1 MINVNQITS
10 QLAKMPD
17 QALQQYAAMH
27 KNDPYTVALALAE
40 SNRRKEMR
48 TGAQMQQGP
57 QPKVVDQEIA
67 GMAAP
72 QQQMLPEDTGI
83 AQLPAQNIQGM
94 AGGGIVAFDEG
105 GEVPRYQNK
114 GKTEGAD
121 GPEQYRA
128 YALKKAEEMGLD
140 PVWVDRIFS
149 HESKTKKS
157 PMGYDPEAVSPTGAT
172 GIGQLVKNTA
182 NHYMRKAGH
191 LGLQDKFDPEIRKDP
206 YKNIDASLAYMVD
219 LKQKYKADPSLMA
232 VGYNQGESYLD
243 KHLKANNGTLN
254 PAALK
259 DEPKNYLRQ
268 TVEKMLPSATAA
280 TVDKSFNAIPQA
292 VTKESRAAQ
301 VADPSAPRAIT
312 GNQGIIGAGE
322 TGLQY
327 LTGLAAIPTAGA
339 YSLYRKAMYG
349 ENPEENFKKYAGE
362 VTYQPRTEGGKAV
375 SEGFAKTLEDL
386 KIPPYLAHMGNLS
399 PRKGSSSMK
408 ADLAEIAAERTR
420 QAETPRLA
428 GPSTDPTMVQGK
440 GQAPV
445 QQGRAVAN
453 QLSDMADAAAW
464 REAAAKAGPG
474 IESTRPEILAR
485 NAAIQRAQN
494 VAGVVGASPAIQAA
508 SAAPGGGGT
517 GGGLPSGWG
526 SDLGVDAATEDLRNG
541 LTKGDVTDVAKAAP
555 AAAAAKGGIGDLF
568 KDPMLQMGL
577 HLMSSQ
583 NPRFLGGVG
592 EAGIA
597 TAGMQA
603 AQRKD
608 EAEQAYKA
616 ALAKNYGV
624 DPLLQRLNAL
634 QDPKTAAM
642 YAKMKE
648 MDREPV
654 TKAALFKEFLASPAG
669 MSVSMKPEEIGPA
682 FANYVKSYESV
693 MGPLGGVPSTAKVT
707 RVG

>member
-17 QALQQYAAMH
+17 PALQQYAAMH

-72 QQQMLPEDTGI
+72 QQQMLPEDSGI
-83 AQLPAQNIQGM
+83 AQLPADNIKGM

-105 GEVPRYQNK
+105 GEVPRFQNRGQVEDPFKNVSRDLKELVLAAAAKYDIDPDIAMRLVQQESKFDPTVTSKK
-114 GKTEGAD
+114 GAVGLTQLMPDASK
-121 GPEQYRA
+121 
-128 YALKKAEEMGLD
+128 EMGLD
-140 PVWVDRIFS
+140 PDERTNPAKNVDAGFGYLRKQLNKYGNDY
-149 HESKTKKS
+149 SKALS
-157 PMGYDPEAVSPTGAT
+157 
-172 GIGQLVKNTA
+172 
-182 NHYMRKAGH
+182 
-191 LGLQDKFDPEIRKDP
+191 
-206 YKNIDASLAYMVD
+206 AYNWGGGNV
-219 LKQKYKADPSLMA
+219 
-232 VGYNQGESYLD
+232 D
-243 KHLKANNGTLN
+243 KHLEKNEGKISPVGL
-254 PAALK
+254 
-259 DEPKNYLRQ
+259 PKETANYL
-268 TVEKMLPSATAA
+268 TKILPMGSAAA
-280 TVDKSFNAIPQA
+280 AQDKSFNAIPQA

-301 VADPSAPRAIT
+301 AADTSAPRAIT

-362 VTYQPRTEGGKAV
+362 VTYAPRTEGGKAV

-386 KIPPYLAHMGNLS
+386 KIPPYLAHMGNLPS
-399 PRKGSSSMK
+399 RKGTPSMK

-428 GPSTDPTMVQGK
+428 GPSTDATMVQGK

-494 VAGVVGASPAIQAA
+494 VAGAVGASPAIQAA

-517 GGGLPSGWG
+517 GIGLPSGFG

-541 LTKGDVTDVAKAAP
+541 LTKGEPTDVAAAAP

-568 KDPMLQMGL
+568 KDPLLQMGL

-634 QDPKTAAM
+634 QDPKTAAA

-669 MSVSMKPEEIGPA
+669 MSVSMKPDEIGPA

-693 MGPLGGVPSTAKVT
+693 MGPLGGTGAGFKVLGS
-707 RVG
+707 RPG